1 MENFLS
7 KSINSIV
14 PISQKILAV
23 VCREGVQILIGFK
36 VFLVD
41 LVLSVPVLMHMRG
54 DRIQK
59 SHKSTILILNLKVDF
74 NNSSM
79 LGSNQRRSRMRI
91 RSPADD
97 FGSLGSRHVP
107 KHRDR

>member
-7 KSINSIV
+7 KSIISIA

-41 LVLSVPVLMHMRG
+41 LVLSVPVLMHMLG
-54 DRIQK
+54 DRIQE
-59 SHKSTILILNLKVDF
+59 SHKSTMLILNLKVDF

-79 LGSNQRRSRMRI
+79 LGSNRRYSRMRI
-91 RSPADD
+91 CSRVFYFD
-97 FGSLGSRHVP
+97 SLDNKRAP
-107 KHRDR
+107 KRRDR